1 MYKYCIGKKIVKNP
15 IRIVNKITIANSDFK
30 SIFNNYITIDS
41 LESLTNILKENI
53 YTDINFINLNKEDID
68 YIINLVNEYVE
79 YIDIYNCCYD
89 LISLNKCVKLKEV
102 YLRELN
108 NSSLWDLK
116 NNKDISKLI
125 VTNLPNLNDIEGIRD
140 SSLEVLEIK
149 KIIRQY
155 LVF

>member
-108 NSSLWDLK
+108 NSS
-116 NNKDISKLI
+116 
-125 VTNLPNLNDIEGIRD
+125 
-140 SSLEVLEIK
+140 
-149 KIIRQY
+149 
-155 LVF
+155 